1 MCYTVGPKPFVKLN
15 FNIYK
20 STFCSFIEFSS
31 RNGNGY
37 LPRLK
42 VRKITSEM
50 GSLYTS
56 GNNGKLLQNK
66 FGPIAL
72 FRLGSGPFIY
82 YIRRSTYYLS
92 M

>member
-1 MCYTVGPKPFVKLN
+1 
-15 FNIYK
+15 
-20 STFCSFIEFSS
+20 
-31 RNGNGY
+31 
-37 LPRLK
+37 
-42 VRKITSEM
+42 M

-82 YIRRSTYYLS
+82 YVRRSTYLKVCSSEFDKFPLFCILKYVQEGKYVVQKSQKKTYLRNKRKVLRVWVA
-92 M
+92 